1 MISEVNIY
9 TAILLGKNSCT
20 FVIYVSIAELPVL
33 EYMYIFICTT
43 ISEHAT
49 SDQLVFCNIIR
60 KKTHNGFSSV
70 TFYFE

>member
-1 MISEVNIY
+1 MISDVNIY
-9 TAILLGKNSCT
+9 TAILLGKNLYT

-33 EYMYIFICTT
+33 EYMYIFIYTI

-60 KKTHNGFSSV
+60 KKTQNGLTFFS
-70 TFYFE
+70 YFLF